1 MTAEVL
7 YLPADRE
14 RALELAV
21 KLILEGELVILPTE
35 TIYGLTCDA
44 KNAGAVGRL
53 FAIKGRELDKPSAV
67 FVADK
72 RELERVAAA
81 ERPEV
86 RAVIERFLP
95 GPLTVVLKSRLPETA
110 GVVGGDGKIGIR
122 ISSDSFVTE
131 LAARTGRLLIAT
143 SANLSGKPD
152 CRTQEELLS
161 QFANQVS
168 LIILRDSNPAAT
180 ASTVVDLT
188 GTEPRLVREGTIPLA
203 EVLKA
208 QKEISDV

>member
-1 MTAEVL
+1 MAAEVL

-14 RALELAV
+14 RALEIAV
-21 KLILEGELVILPTE
+21 KLILQGELLILPTE

-44 KNAGAVGRL
+44 TNSNGVQRL
-53 FAIKGRELDKPSAV
+53 FAIKGREMDKPSAV

-72 RELERVAAA
+72 ETLDRVA
-81 ERPEV
+81 EIQRPEV
-86 RAVIERFLP
+86 KAVIERFLP

-131 LAARTGRLLIAT
+131 LAARVGRLLIAT
-143 SANLSGKPD
+143 SANLSGKPE
-152 CRTQEELLS
+152 CRTKEELLS
-161 QFANQVS
+161 QFANRVS
-168 LIILRDSNPAAT
+168 LIILCDSNPAAT

-208 QKEISDV
+208 QKEIGDV